1 MVGKAE
7 VLPEKFVTNYESVIV
22 SGEVEEVFDHEK
34 QTALEGLL
42 HKYSSNF
49 IEKGKKY
56 IDGLKENT
64 KVFKIINN
72 NLSGKTR
79 RK

>member
-7 VLPEKFVTNYESVIV
+7 VLPDKFVTKYESVIV

-42 HKYSSNF
+42 HKYSSKF
-49 IEKGKKY
+49 IEKGKKPRCSKSQST
-56 IDGLKENT
+56 ICPANREGNEVVDLQ
-64 KVFKIINN
+64 
-72 NLSGKTR
+72 R
-79 RK
+79 